1 VKAPASVSHEMVKT
15 STGGRG
21 RGTSPR
27 VRGEPKDGKD
37 LHGGARPGGTSPRVR
52 GEPKDGKD
60 LHGGGAAGVEAP
72 RPYGG
77 GFLDRGGPVG
87 IQGTAYIYLV
97 LTTG

>member
-1 VKAPASVSHEMVKT
+1 MKAPASVSHEMVRPPRGGAAGVQAPASVSHEMVKT

-21 RGTSPR
+21 R
-27 VRGEPKDGKD
+27 
-37 LHGGARPGGTSPRVR
+37 GTSPRVR